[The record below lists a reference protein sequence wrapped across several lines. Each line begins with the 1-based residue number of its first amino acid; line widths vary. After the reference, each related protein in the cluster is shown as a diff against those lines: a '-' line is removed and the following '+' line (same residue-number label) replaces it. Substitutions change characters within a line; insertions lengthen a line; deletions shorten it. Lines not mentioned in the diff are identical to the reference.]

1 MYTVKEFSG
10 RKVVIGDDNG
20 PLLASERDVND
31 WISAAWDAEAQLVV
45 VPTSRLSEEFFRLTT
60 RIAGA
65 IIQKFVNYRSQ
76 LVIVGD
82 ISGWIADSNAL
93 RDFVYESNRGRE
105 VWFLPDL
112 GALAQRLQQSAQS

>member
-1 MYTVKEFSG
+1 MYTVQEFSG
-10 RKVVIGDDNG
+10 RKVVIGNDNG
-20 PLLASERDVND
+20 PLLASETEVND
-31 WISAAWDAEAQLVV
+31 WISAAWDAEARLVV
-45 VPTSRLSEEFFRLTT
+45 VPTSRLSEEFFQLST

-112 GALAQRLQQSAQS
+112 DALAQRLQQSAQS